1 MKFQMSG
8 LDRQKYHYVYRI
20 TNKVKNKHY
29 YGVRSSRVKP
39 KDDLG
44 KKYFSS
50 STDKEFI
57 KEQREHPENFKYKVI
72 REFET
77 RKDAEFLE
85 KELHKKFHVSDNERF
100 YNKCISTL
108 MGFSVE
114 GRKWSEEHRRN
125 QQKYIDENVKGKTF
139 EERFGEERAKE
150 IKERCKGRLKT
161 EEERRNI
168 SKAHLGK
175 PLSKEHRE
183 AISEGNYRRYANESP
198 EKRKAF
204 KEKMNLINKSEE
216 KRKDDSEK
224 LKRLW
229 SDPETRERI
238 WGNRMRKPSF
248 IIKITDRD
256 GNVSFFKGLEKMCI
270 EKNFSYYI
278 VSKALKSKE
287 VIKPYK
293 TQASKNNYENI
304 EGYMFEI
311 VGKEK

>member
-1 MKFQMSG
+1 MRFQMNG
-8 LDRQKYHYVYRI
+8 LNRQKYHYVYRI

-29 YGVRSSRVKP
+29 YGVRSSKVSPR
-39 KDDLG
+39 DDLG

-57 KEQREHPENFKYKVI
+57 KEQKEHPENFKYKVI

-77 RKDAEFLE
+77 RKEAELLE

-100 YNKCISTL
+100 YNRCISTL

-114 GRKWSEEHRRN
+114 GRKWSEEQRKK
-125 QQKYIDENVKGKTF
+125 QQKYIDANVKGKTF
-139 EERFGEERAKE
+139 EERFGKERTKE
-150 IKERCKGRLKT
+150 IKKRCKGRLKT

-183 AISEGNYRRYANESP
+183 SISRGIYKKYANESP

-204 KEKMNLINKSEE
+204 KDKMDLINKSEE
-216 KRKDDSEK
+216 KRRDASEK

-229 SDPETRERI
+229 NDPETRERI
-238 WGNRMRKPSF
+238 WGSRPSKPLF

-256 GNVSFFKGLEKMCI
+256 GNVSFFKGLERMCL

-287 VIKPYK
+287 AIKPYK
-293 TQASKNNYENI
+293 TRAYKNNYENI
-304 EGYMFEI
+304 SGFKFEI
-311 VGKEK
+311 VGRER